1 MEVAFMKPLFLY
13 LAFKILRMDT
23 TLINILCLILLFLG
37 ILGTFLPVLPGL
49 LLSICG
55 LLIYKFGTDSDLSMI
70 YIWAFG
76 ILTLVSVVLSYVIP
90 AKTNQKYGGTRWGSI
105 GSIIGTIVGMFLPI
119 PLGFL
124 VGMFAGVFIGELLH
138 DSKDMTKA
146 WKSTKG
152 AFIGFIYGT
161 GFSLV
166 VGVAMFLVVVLDM
179 LNVI

>member
-1 MEVAFMKPLFLY
+1 
-13 LAFKILRMDT
+13 MDT

-55 LLIYKFGTDSDLSMI
+55 LLIYKFGTNADLPMI

-76 ILTLVSVVLSYVIP
+76 ILTAISAVLSYVIP
-90 AKTNQKYGGTRWGSI
+90 AKTNRKYGGTRWGSI
-105 GSIIGTIVGMFLPI
+105 GSIVGTIVGIFIPI

-124 VGMFAGVFIGELLH
+124 IGMFAGVFIGELLH
-138 DSKDMTKA
+138 DSKDMKKA
-146 WKSTKG
+146 LRSTKG

-179 LNVI
+179 LDVI

>member
-1 MEVAFMKPLFLY
+1 
-13 LAFKILRMDT
+13 MDT
-23 TLINILCLILLFLG
+23 TLINILCLVLLFLG
-37 ILGTFLPVLPGL
+37 ILGTFLPILPGL

-55 LLIYKFGTDSDLSMI
+55 LLIYKFGTDADLSMI

-76 ILTLVSVVLSYVIP
+76 ILTIISVVLSYVIP

-105 GSIIGTIVGMFLPI
+105 GSVIGMIIGMFLPI

-124 VGMFAGVFIGELLH
+124 VGMFVGVFVGELLH
-138 DSKDMTKA
+138 DSKDMNKA
-146 WKSTKG
+146 LKSTKG

-166 VGVAMFLVVVLDM
+166 VGVAMFLVVILNM
-179 LNVI
+179 LNII